1 MRLFLILLSA
11 MLVNNYVFV
20 RFLGICPFL
29 GVSRRTSTAVGMGFA
44 VIFVLVMSSAISWG
58 LDAILIRTGLEFL
71 RTIVFI
77 LVIATFVQFV
87 EAFLKKTN
95 PTLYEALGIYLPLIT
110 TNCIILGVAIVNSL
124 SKYTLF
130 EAIFNALGAGLG
142 FMIALIIFSGIR
154 EKLELYDVPR
164 PFKDLPISMITA
176 SILSLAFMGFQGMIK

>member
-1 MRLFLILLSA
+1 MSLFLILLSA

-29 GVSRRTSTAVGMGFA
+29 GVSKRTSTALGMGFA
-44 VIFVLVMSSAISWG
+44 VIFVLVMSSAISWALDKLLISFG
-58 LDAILIRTGLEFL
+58 LTFL

-87 EAFLKKTN
+87 EAFLKKNN
-95 PTLYEALGIYLPLIT
+95 PNLYEALGIYLPLIT

-124 SKYTLF
+124 SKYTLL
-130 EAIFNALGAGLG
+130 ESVFNALGAGLG
-142 FMIALIIFSGIR
+142 FLIALIIFSTIR
-154 EKLELYDVPR
+154 ERLELYDIPK
-164 PFKDLPISMITA
+164 PFQNLPIAMIIA

>member
-1 MRLFLILLSA
+1 MKLFLILLSA

-29 GVSRRTSTAVGMGFA
+29 GVSKKTSTAIGMGLA

-58 LDAILIRTGLEFL
+58 LDKILIAFGLEFL

-87 EAFLKKTN
+87 EAFLKKNN

-124 SKYTLF
+124 SRYTLF

-142 FMIALIIFSGIR
+142 FTLALIIFAGIR
-154 EKLELYDVPR
+154 EKLELYDVPK
-164 PFKDLPISMITA
+164 PFQNLPISMITA